1 MFCGIH
7 NITNYSTCCRQFTCT
22 ASIEHGISK
31 HISMYKYC
39 IKHII
44 YTVKRAVLAEHK
56 RCYHCITGSV
66 CQSAA
71 GSKKFDGSAKLRSIL
86 HIFRCDL
93 CNSLCIYIVKYH
105 TWVKCHRCKD
115 RYLTSCIQTFDIS
128 SRISLRISKF
138 CCKCQ
143 GILKLHTFLSHLCQ
157 NKVCGSVYNTHN
169 FCHVISCQTLFQWS
183 DDRNTTCYCCF
194 KQKIHFTL
202 MCRIQKLMTMYCDQI
217 LVCRDYMLTGF

>member
-1 MFCGIH
+1 MEMFCGIH

-71 GSKKFDGSAKLRSIL
+71 GSKKFDGSAKLCSIL
-86 HIFRCDL
+86 HIFRCDF
-93 CNSLCIYIVKYH
+93 CNSLCINIFKI
-105 TWVKCHRCKD
+105 KIP
-115 RYLTSCIQTFDIS
+115 L
-128 SRISLRISKF
+128 ISKRGKDCDLTACIVSF
-138 CCKCQ
+138 HVGGRICLCITLLLC
-143 GILKLHTFLSHLCQ
+143 FL
-157 NKVCGSVYNTHN
+157 
-169 FCHVISCQTLFQWS
+169 
-183 DDRNTTCYCCF
+183 
-194 KQKIHFTL
+194 
-202 MCRIQKLMTMYCDQI
+202 
-217 LVCRDYMLTGF
+217 

>member
-1 MFCGIH
+1 MGTGDQH
-7 NITNYSTCCRQFTCT
+7 R
-22 ASIEHGISK
+22 A
-31 HISMYKYC
+31 HIC
-39 IKHII
+39 FN
-44 YTVKRAVLAEHK
+44 
-56 RCYHCITGSV
+56 SV
-66 CQSAA
+66 CFVSCNTQ
-71 GSKKFDGSAKLRSIL
+71 KLDITSHFFRIMN
-86 HIFRCDL
+86 IFWCDL
-93 CNSLCIYIVKYH
+93 GNSLCIYIVKYH

-138 CCKCQ
+138 CCKRQ
-143 GILKLHTFLSHLCQ
+143 GILKLHAFLSHLCQ